1 MSKSTFVYVT
11 YIRST
16 PDKVFRALTDKEM
29 TRQYWAHDNVSDWK
43 PGSSWEHRASSNG
56 RVDIVGEVIE
66 VKAPTRLVISWAS
79 PENRSQLSRVTFDL
93 EALADMVKLT
103 VTHDDL
109 EAGSGMDK
117 GIRSGWP
124 IVLSSLKSF
133 LESGKGLDLAASRK
147 PSDAAARA

>member
-16 PDKVFRALTDKEM
+16 PDQVFKALTDKEI
-29 TRQYWAHDNVSDWK
+29 TRLYWGHNNVSDWK
-43 PGSSWEHRASSNG
+43 PGSKWEHRRSSNG
-56 RVDIVGEVIE
+56 NVDILGEVIE
-66 VKAPTRLVISWAS
+66 AKPPSRLVISWAS
-79 PENRSQLSRVTFDL
+79 PENPNALSRVTFDI
-93 EALADMVKLT
+93 EAASELVKLT

-124 IVLSSLKSF
+124 LVLSSLKTY
-133 LESGKGLDLAASRK
+133 LETGKAIDVMAMK
-147 PSDAAARA
+147 RA

>member
-16 PDKVFRALTDKEM
+16 PDQVFKALTDKEI
-29 TRQYWAHDNVSDWK
+29 TRLYWGHNNVSDWK
-43 PGSSWEHRASSNG
+43 PGSRWEHRRSSNG
-56 RVDIVGEVIE
+56 NVDILGEVIE
-66 VKAPTRLVISWAS
+66 AKPPSRLVISWAS
-79 PENRSQLSRVTFDL
+79 PENPSALSRVTFDI
-93 EALADMVKLT
+93 EAASELVKLT

-124 IVLSSLKSF
+124 LVLSSLKTY
-133 LESGKGLDLAASRK
+133 LETGKAIDVMAMKRT
-147 PSDAAARA
+147 